1 MDEASLIPG
10 EATDLSAGRILVLA
24 AHPDDEM
31 LGAGGTLAHNAGK
44 AEAIRI
50 WVATDG
56 GRQEGAEPGDDYGER
71 RREES
76 RRAAA
81 VLGLEPPVFGAL
93 PDRELSA
100 RGEDLDAQIGALI
113 ASFRPDLI
121 LCPSPVEIH
130 PDHRALAETV
140 YGKLAASRPA
150 DPDHDRY
157 RFLRVAFY
165 EISHPLLPDALVDIA
180 GVAERKAE
188 ALRCYASQQAVRD
201 YAGALGGLNAYRRL
215 TLAGEGPVEAFR
227 VVDYAEAS
235 TRSLEEFRR
244 AIGPAVIRSG
254 SRGPAP
260 VSVVVRTRNR
270 PALVAEALESLRTQT
285 ARPAQV
291 ILVNDGGASVAGL
304 SAAFND
310 AFALV
315 LEEPGQRRGR
325 SHAGNR
331 GVSLAGQELVGFLDD
346 DDLCYPD
353 HFERLLRAHR
363 SGPEP
368 VVYSD
373 AATVVYGRREESWE
387 PLHRTLQYSLDFDP
401 DFLLLA
407 NYIPLHTLLMPRA
420 LFAGAGGFDETLEFS
435 EDWDFLI
442 RLSFETSFRHVR
454 AVTCEYRVF
463 EGPDGDSFHVP
474 AGGTAFQKAR
484 GEIYKRY
491 ASRRTEEGLA
501 RVLDRLRAQVASASE
516 RDGISQGE
524 LRYHRQS
531 HRILGAKLD
540 RAGKDFAR
548 LDSEREAERQAWR
561 AEREEA
567 AAAARR
573 AEELERQWRLAME
586 IRADDLAL
594 ERDRLLA
601 ENEVVH
607 GRVAELFASHEDY
620 ARKMAGAHAEIQRL
634 EGLLSQIYRSRTWK
648 LHLFLEKVRGR

>member
-10 EATDLSAGRILVLA
+10 EATELSAGRILVLA
-24 AHPDDEM
+24 AHPDDEV
-31 LGAGGTLAHNAGK
+31 LGAGGTMALNAGV

-56 GRQEGAEPGDDYGER
+56 GRQEGAPPGDGYGER

-76 RRAAA
+76 RKAAGA
-81 VLGLEPPVFGAL
+81 LGLEPPVFGAL
-93 PDRELSA
+93 SDRELSA
-100 RGEDLDAQIGALI
+100 RAQELDAAIGALI
-113 ASFRPDLI
+113 DSFRPDLI

-130 PDHRALAETV
+130 PDHRALAEAV
-140 YGKLAASRPA
+140 FGKLSSSRPA
-150 DPDHDRY
+150 DADHDRF

-165 EISHPLLPDALVDIA
+165 EISHPLLPNALVDIA
-180 GVAERKAE
+180 SVAERKEE

-201 YAGALGGLNAYRRL
+201 YAGAMSGLNAYRRL
-215 TLAGEGPVEAFR
+215 TLDGEGPVEAFR

-244 AIGPAVIRSG
+244 AIGPTVIRSG
-254 SRGPAP
+254 QRGPAP
-260 VSVVVRTRNR
+260 VTVVVRTRNR
-270 PALVAEALESLRTQT
+270 PALVAEALESLRAQT
-285 ARPAQV
+285 ARPSQV
-291 ILVNDGGASVAGL
+291 VLVNDGGASVAGL
-304 SAAFND
+304 SAAFGD

-315 LEEPGQRRGR
+315 LEEPGERRGR
-325 SHAGNR
+325 SHAANR
-331 GVSLAGQELVGFLDD
+331 GVSLAGQDLVGFLDD

-353 HFERLLRAHR
+353 HLERLLRAHR

-373 AATVVYGRREESWE
+373 AATVVYRRREESWE

-420 LFAGAGGFDETLEFS
+420 LFTGTGGFDETLDFS

-454 AVTCEYRVF
+454 AVTCEYRVLEVP
-463 EGPDGDSFHVP
+463 EGDPFHVS
-474 AGGTAFQKAR
+474 AGGAAFQKAR
-484 GEIYKRY
+484 DVIYKRY
-491 ASRRTEEGLA
+491 AGRRTEEGLA
-501 RVLDRLRAQVASASE
+501 RVLDRLRAQIASASE

-524 LRYHRQS
+524 LRYQRES
-531 HRILGAKLD
+531 HRSLGAQLD
-540 RAGKDFAR
+540 RARKDMGR
-548 LDSEREAERQAWR
+548 LESEREADLQAWR
-561 AEREEA
+561 A
-567 AAAARR
+567 AAR
-573 AEELERQWRLAME
+573 AIE
-586 IRADDLAL
+586 IRADLEL
-594 ERDRLLA
+594 ERNRLLA

-607 GRVAELFASHEDY
+607 ERVAELFASNEDY
-620 ARKMAGAHAEIQRL
+620 ARKMAAAHAEIQRL
-634 EGLLSQIYRSRTWK
+634 DGLLAQVYRSRTWK

>member
-24 AHPDDEM
+24 AHPDDEV
-31 LGAGGTLAHNAGK
+31 LGAGGTIALNAGK

-56 GRQEGAEPGDDYGER
+56 GRQQGAESGEDYGQE

-76 RRAAA
+76 RKAAET
-81 VLGLEPPVFGAL
+81 LGLEPPVFGGL
-93 PDRELSA
+93 QDRELSA
-100 RGEDLDAQIGALI
+100 RAEALGAEIGALI
-113 ASFRPDLI
+113 DSFRPDLI
-121 LCPSPVEIH
+121 FCPSPVEIH
-130 PDHRALAETV
+130 PDHRALAEVV
-140 YGKLAASRPA
+140 YERLAASRPS
-150 DPDHDRY
+150 DPDHDRF

-165 EISHPLLPDALVDIA
+165 EISHPLLPNALVDIA
-180 GVAERKAE
+180 GVAERKQA

-201 YAGALGGLNAYRRL
+201 YAGAVGGLNAYRRL
-215 TLAGEGPVEAFR
+215 TLEGEGPVEAFR
-227 VVDYAEAS
+227 VVNYAEAS

-254 SRGPAP
+254 QRGPAP
-260 VSVVVRTRNR
+260 VTVVVRTRNR
-270 PALVAEALESLRTQT
+270 PALVREALESLRAQT
-285 ARPAQV
+285 ARPSQV
-291 ILVNDGGASVAGL
+291 VLVNDGGASVAGL
-304 SAAFND
+304 SALFGD

-315 LEEPGQRRGR
+315 VEELSERRGR
-325 SHAGNR
+325 SHAANR
-331 GVSLAGQELVGFLDD
+331 GVSLAGQDLVGFLDD

-353 HFERLLRAHR
+353 HLERLLRAHR

-373 AATVVYGRREESWE
+373 AATVEYRRREESWE
-387 PLHRTLQYSLDFDP
+387 PHHRTLQYSLDFDP
-401 DFLLLA
+401 EFLLLA

-420 LFAGAGGFDETLEFS
+420 LFTGASGFDETLEYS

-463 EGPDGDSFHVP
+463 EAQDGDPFHVS
-474 AGGTAFQKAR
+474 AGGAAFQKAR
-484 GEIYKRY
+484 GEIYRRY

-501 RVLDRLRAQVASASE
+501 RVLDRLRAQIAFASE

-524 LRYHRQS
+524 LRYQRES
-531 HRILGAKLD
+531 HRRLGAKLQ
-540 RAGKDFAR
+540 RAGKDVAR
-548 LDSEREAERQAWR
+548 LEADRQALR

-567 AAAARR
+567 AAGTRR
-573 AEELERQWRLAME
+573 AEELEKQWRLEASAMQ
-586 IRADDLAL
+586 IRAGDLEL
-594 ERDRLLA
+594 ERGRLLA

-607 GRVAELFASHEDY
+607 ERVAELFASNEEY

-634 EGLLSQIYRSRTWK
+634 DGLLSQIYGSRTWK
-648 LHLFLEKVRGR
+648 LHLLLERLRGR

>member
-10 EATDLSAGRILVLA
+10 EATELSAGRILVLA

-31 LGAGGTLAHNAGK
+31 LGAGGTMALNAGK

-56 GRQEGAEPGDDYGER
+56 GRQQGAGPDEGYGEG

-76 RRAAA
+76 RKAAQ
-81 VLGLEPPVFGAL
+81 VLGLEPPVFDAL
-93 PDRELSA
+93 PDGELSTRA
-100 RGEDLDAQIGALI
+100 GDLDVAIGALI
-113 ASFRPDLI
+113 ESFRPDLI

-130 PDHRALAETV
+130 PDHRALAEAV

-150 DPDHDRY
+150 DSDHDRF

-165 EISHPLLPDALVDIA
+165 EISHPLLPNALVDIA
-180 GVAERKAE
+180 GVAKRKEE

-201 YAGALGGLNAYRRL
+201 YAGAMGGLNAYRRL
-215 TLAGEGPVEAFR
+215 TLEGEGPVEAFR

-254 SRGPAP
+254 QRGPAP
-260 VSVVVRTRNR
+260 VTVVVRTRNR
-270 PALVAEALESLRTQT
+270 PALVQEALESLRAQT
-285 ARPAQV
+285 SRPSQV
-291 ILVNDGGASVAGL
+291 VLVNDGGASVAGL
-304 SAAFND
+304 SAAFGD

-315 LEEPGQRRGR
+315 LEEPGQRQGR
-325 SHAGNR
+325 SHAANR
-331 GVSLAGQELVGFLDD
+331 GVSLAGQDLVGFLDD

-373 AATVVYGRREESWE
+373 AATVVYRRREESWE
-387 PLHRTLQYSLDFDP
+387 ALHRTLQYSLDFDP

-420 LFAGAGGFDETLEFS
+420 LFTGAGGFDETLEFS

-463 EGPDGDSFHVP
+463 EVQDGDPLHVS
-474 AGGTAFQKAR
+474 AGGPAFQKAR
-484 GEIYKRY
+484 REIYRRY
-491 ASRRTEEGLA
+491 ANRRTEEGLA
-501 RVLDRLRAQVASASE
+501 RVLDRLRAQIAFASD

-524 LRYHRQS
+524 LRYHRDA
-531 HRILGAKLD
+531 HRRLGGQLD
-540 RAGKDFAR
+540 R
-548 LDSEREAERQAWR
+548 LEAEI
-561 AEREEA
+561 EEA
-567 AAAARR
+567 AAGTRR
-573 AEELERQWRLAME
+573 AEELEKQWRREAANLE
-586 IRADDLAL
+586 L
-594 ERDRLLA
+594 ERGRLLA
-601 ENEVVH
+601 ENEMVH
-607 GRVAELFASHEDY
+607 ERVTGLFASNEEY
-620 ARKMAGAHAEIQRL
+620 ARRMAGAHAEIQRL